1 MIQRWVRFL
10 DGNAVRFGLL
20 DDDVIHVHEG
30 DMFSNS
36 TPTNSKVALADV
48 KLLAP
53 TQPSKIIALW
63 NNFRALGQKLNLA
76 IPAEP
81 LYLIISPNS
90 NLNPGETIR
99 KPSQEGKIVYEGE
112 LGIVIGMTC
121 KEISEEDA
129 SDYFFVFSCAFVVSF
144 FVFF

>member
-10 DGNAVRFGLL
+10 EGNAVRIGML

-36 TPTNSKVALADV
+36 TPTISKVALADV

-53 TQPSKIIALW
+53 TQPSKIFALW

-81 LYLIISPNS
+81 LYLIKSPNS
-90 NLNPGETIR
+90 YLNPGETIR
-99 KPSQEGKIVYEGE
+99 KPSQEGKNKKKNKQKNKKNK
-112 LGIVIGMTC
+112 TN
-121 KEISEEDA
+121 KKKTKEDA
-129 SDYFFVFSCAFVVSF
+129 SGYI
-144 FVFF
+144 

>member
-1 MIQRWVRFL
+1 MVLLFVLFCWLLLFFL
-10 DGNAVRFGLL
+10 FFLVFCFFFFFFFFFL

-36 TPTNSKVALADV
+36 TPTNTKVALADV

-81 LYLIISPNS
+81 LYLIKSPNS
-90 NLNPGETIR
+90 YLNPGETIR
-99 KPSQEGKIVYEGE
+99 KPSQEGKIVFEG
-112 LGIVIGMTC
+112 G
-121 KEISEEDA
+121 
-129 SDYFFVFSCAFVVSF
+129 
-144 FVFF
+144 